1 MRKGSIADIL
11 LPNASM
17 YSNKQDIDYSLVDKR
32 PLVYPQYI
40 IKFGKER
47 DKMFTVWNNNI
58 ITKYNGE
65 KKPIIPMRPYL
76 DETYIQDRV
85 KNIILQFDTRNYHFR
100 NLITFKLF
108 QKELELLKPRSN

>member
-1 MRKGSIADIL
+1 MI
-11 LPNASM
+11 
-17 YSNKQDIDYSLVDKR
+17 V
-32 PLVYPQYI
+32 
-40 IKFGKER
+40 
-47 DKMFTVWNNNI
+47 
-58 ITKYNGE
+58 
-65 KKPIIPMRPYL
+65 PMRPYL